1 MERVVTVEEA
11 QKLFGKE
18 FIGGEQLK
26 PFISRI
32 GLNIEDISVPLINKY
47 SYSMLEEAANDGYI
61 LILGIDNVAGQRITL
76 EFLRSKFG
84 IDPEKSEPC
93 FYNQDW
99 YLDEVFFTDSV
110 IDTQWYLIKKEVVE
124 SSRSQPPSDLIHSG
138 LNFPPA
144 VLCAYTFFAYCF
156 ANEEYLWFHDFV
168 WTQDVDHNNDRIYV
182 GKYHDIDG
190 KNKNGFSIHRYL
202 SLRNCYGAILCVK

>member
-1 MERVVTVEEA
+1 MERVVTVEKA

-18 FIGGEQLK
+18 FIGIEQLK

-32 GLNIEDISVPLINKY
+32 GLDIEDISVPLIDKY
-47 SYSMLEEAANDGYI
+47 SYSMLEEAANNGYI

-110 IDTQWYLIKKEVVE
+110 ID
-124 SSRSQPPSDLIHSG
+124 
-138 LNFPPA
+138 
-144 VLCAYTFFAYCF
+144 FFAYCF

-168 WTQDVDHNNDRIYV
+168 WTQDVDHNDDRIYV

-202 SLRNCYGAILCVK
+202 SLRDCYGAISFVK